1 MAEAWTPPRPASA
14 ATPPAAPAAAGAAAE
29 PVVQRIR
36 VADATDALRLGWQDF
51 LAAPTQ
57 LVFLCL
63 LYPIVGLFAAR
74 AMGGGNLMALFWPLV
89 AGLSLVGPVAA
100 IGVYEIS
107 RRRERGY
114 AVSWLDAFAVLR
126 SPAILSIAALGFML
140 LVIFFAW
147 VLVAEMIY
155 GATVGSLKE
164 PASVGEF
171 LRLVR
176 DTPEGW
182 RLILFGN
189 AAGFLFALAV
199 LALTVVSFPLL
210 LDRDVGPGVAVR
222 TSLRAVSTNPVPM
235 AVWGLIV
242 AALLFLGSLPLF
254 IGLAVAMPV
263 LGHGTWHLYR
273 KVVAH

>member
-14 ATPPAAPAAAGAAAE
+14 SAAAASAE
-29 PVVQRIR
+29 PVVRRISLAE
-36 VADATDALRLGWQDF
+36 VGDALRLGWQDF

-57 LVFLCL
+57 LVFLGL
-63 LYPIVGLFAAR
+63 IYPLVGLFAAR
-74 AMGGGNLMALFWPLV
+74 AAGGGDMMVLFWPLV
-89 AGLSLVGPVAA
+89 AGLSLMGPVAA
-100 IGVYEIS
+100 LGIYEIS

-126 SPAILSIAALGFML
+126 SPAILSIAALALML
-140 LVIFFAW
+140 LVIFGVW
-147 VLVAEMIY
+147 VLVARWIY
-155 GATVGSLKE
+155 DATLGTVAQPS
-164 PASVGEF
+164 SVGEF
-171 LRLVR
+171 VRLIR

-182 RLILFGN
+182 RLILLGN
-189 AAGFLFALAV
+189 GAGFLFAVAV

-222 TSLRAVSTNPVPM
+222 TSIRAVATNPIPM
-235 AVWGLIV
+235 ATWGLIV
-242 AALLFLGSLPLF
+242 AALLVLGSLPLF

-273 KVVAH
+273 KVVEH

>member
-1 MAEAWTPPRPASA
+1 MAEAWTSPR
-14 ATPPAAPAAAGAAAE
+14 AAPAAASTATE
-29 PVVQRIR
+29 PAVRRIGL
-36 VADATDALRLGWQDF
+36 ADIGDALRLGWQDF

-57 LVFLCL
+57 LLFLGI
-63 LYPIVGLFAAR
+63 LYPLIGLFAAR
-74 AMGGGNLMALFWPLV
+74 AVAGGDTLALFYPLV
-89 AGLSLVGPVAA
+89 AGLSLMGPVAA
-100 IGVYEIS
+100 LGIYEIS

-114 AVSWLDAFAVLR
+114 AVSAMDAFAVLR
-126 SPAILSIAALGFML
+126 SPAILSIAALGLVL
-140 LVIFFAW
+140 LVIFGFW

-155 GATVGSLKE
+155 GATLGSVAQ
-164 PASVGEF
+164 PSSVGEF
-171 LRLVR
+171 LRLLR

-189 AAGFLFALAV
+189 GAGFLFAVTV

-222 TSLRAVSTNPVPM
+222 TSLRAVAANPVPM
-235 AVWGLIV
+235 AAWGLTV
-242 AALLFLGSLPLF
+242 AVLLALGSLPLF